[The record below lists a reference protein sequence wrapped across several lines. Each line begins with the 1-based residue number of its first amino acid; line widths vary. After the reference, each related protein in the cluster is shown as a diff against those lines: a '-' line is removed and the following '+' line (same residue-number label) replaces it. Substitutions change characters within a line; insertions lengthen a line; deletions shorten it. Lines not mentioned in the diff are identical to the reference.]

1 MDFCQE
7 EETSR
12 VIEDGGSDH
21 NQLNFESKTK
31 DGNFKSEETFDL
43 SGTICPLEK
52 KLSSTSGK
60 GIRNENI
67 KCCFQFKFY
76 NL

>member
-21 NQLNFESKTK
+21 NQQNFESKNK
-31 DGNFKSEETFDL
+31 DGNFKSEETYDL
-43 SGTICPLEK
+43 SGTFCPLEK

-60 GIRNENI
+60 GIPNENI
-67 KCCFQFKFY
+67 KCCFHFKLY
-76 NL
+76 NP

>member
-21 NQLNFESKTK
+21 FESKTK
-31 DGNFKSEETFDL
+31 DANFKSEETFDL

-60 GIRNENI
+60 GIPNENI
-67 KCCFQFKFY
+67 KCCFHYKLY